1 MKWGWR
7 ARALSPLLNP
17 NVAPLRLCGSP
28 SGQTGPAEAVDG
40 EAVGDGA
47 ALSGAPGA
55 VWILGEARGAVG
67 VAAGNEPRIFG
78 DQLLVARRALVDVS
92 LDEELPPGLEEPSDL
107 AEKVPLDEQALR
119 VSLLP
124 PRIREVDEEAT
135 HRAVRAEA
143 REREACVFG
152 EHPGPRAIASG
163 REARIDDRRPLAA
176 DLEPH
181 EHGAGLGFGA
191 LHEEPPPPG
200 SQLDLDP
207 LAVRQRAELDTVRFG
222 QARRVV
228 VRPSHGHAFTRSEPK
243 RRA

>member
-67 VAAGNEPRIFG
+67 VPSGNEPRIFG

-92 LDEELPPGLEEPSDL
+92 LDEEPPPGLEEPSDL

-143 REREACVFG
+143 REREACVF
-152 EHPGPRAIASG
+152 
-163 REARIDDRRPLAA
+163 DDRRPLAA

-181 EHGAGLGFGA
+181 ERGAGLGFGA